1 MAIEVHFEKRI
12 NNANVVRDADTKYR
26 REYVRMTC
34 LFATFLFCLFFYGWQ
49 HYRWITT
56 GYKIEEAQKQKEQL
70 TEATRQLRLERES
83 LRNLQRIDDIARR
96 NLGMVL
102 PAPGQIVIFN
112 ADAPLTIPR
121 PQAPEHQ
128 DDPEQLAAKR

>member
-1 MAIEVHFEKRI
+1 MAIEIHFEKHI
-12 NNANVVRDADTKYR
+12 NNTNVVRDADTRYS

-34 LFATFLFCLFFYGWQ
+34 LFAAFLFCLFFYGWQ
-49 HYRWITT
+49 HYRWITN
-56 GYKIEEAQKQKEQL
+56 GYKIEEAQKQREQL
-70 TEATRQLRLERES
+70 AEAGRQLRLERES

-96 NLGMVL
+96 QLGMVL

-121 PQAPEHQ
+121 PQVPEHE
-128 DDPEQLAAKR
+128 DGPEQLAARR

>member
-1 MAIEVHFEKRI
+1 MAIEIHFEKHI
-12 NNANVVRDADTKYR
+12 NNLNIVRDTDMRYR
-26 REYVRMTC
+26 REYIALTS
-34 LFATFLFCLFFYGWQ
+34 LFAAFLFCLFFYAWQ
-49 HYRWITT
+49 HYRWIST
-56 GYKIEEAQKQKEQL
+56 GYKIEEAQRQKEQL
-70 TEATRQLRLERES
+70 TEMAHQLRVERES

-121 PQAPEHQ
+121 PQAPLRE
-128 DDPEQLAAKR
+128 DGPEQLAAKR

>member
-1 MAIEVHFEKRI
+1 MSIEIHFEKHI
-12 NNANVVRDADTKYR
+12 NNVNVVRDTDMRYR
-26 REYVRMTC
+26 REYIAMTC
-34 LFATFLFCLFFYGWQ
+34 LFAAFLFCLFFYAWQ

-56 GYKIEEAQKQKEQL
+56 GYKIEEAQRQKEQL
-70 TEATRQLRLERES
+70 TEMSHQLRLERES

-102 PAPGQIVIFN
+102 PAPGQIVIFT

-121 PQAPEHQ
+121 PQQPAHEENL
-128 DDPEQLAAKR
+128 EQMAAKR